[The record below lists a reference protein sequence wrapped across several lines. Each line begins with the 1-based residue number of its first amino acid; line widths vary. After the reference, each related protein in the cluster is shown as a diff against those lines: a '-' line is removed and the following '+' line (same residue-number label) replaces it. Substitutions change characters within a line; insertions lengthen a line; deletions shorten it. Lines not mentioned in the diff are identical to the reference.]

1 MKRII
6 LLLTVA
12 TMLATMLALAGP
24 SLAKNTKPKQETYT
38 DRVEEAQQYFA
49 RPPSAE
55 NPVGI
60 SMFRGLAT
68 DIEDDRDPGLPGQL
82 DTRIAYTGGAPGPGV
97 TNTITGGE
105 WMLCSQFTA
114 PPRDPT
120 TGQLIAPQ
128 CTSGSDISLTGT
140 WSSGTAKWD
149 ESGGFATSCLPGP
162 VYAGVAEVEGIMTVT
177 DGTVNGV
184 PVKGGSGKFEGT
196 LDHRPLALSVEQFPC
211 TVNGVR
217 NPARAPIVEGSI
229 ELKF

>member
-6 LLLTVA
+6 LLLTMA

-82 DTRIAYTGGAPGPGV
+82 DTRIAYTGGVPGPGA
-97 TNTITGGE
+97 TNDITGGE

-114 PPRDPT
+114 PPRDAT
-120 TGQLIAPQ
+120 TGQLNEPQ
-128 CTSGSDISLTGT
+128 CTSDSQISLRGT
-140 WSSGTAKWD
+140 VSSGTAKWD
-149 ESGGFATSCLPGP
+149 DTGTYASLLGVGP
-162 VYAGVAEVEGIMTVT
+162 VYAGEAEVESVFTVT
-177 DGTVNGV
+177 GGTVNNK
-184 PVKGGSGKFEGT
+184 PVNGGSGKFEGT
-196 LDHRPLALSVEQFPC
+196 LNHTPLLSGSRPIITGTL
-211 TVNGVR
+211 
-217 NPARAPIVEGSI
+217 
-229 ELKF
+229 ELTF